1 MVFICNICKFS
12 TSRKCNLEQHFATN
26 KHKEATKHIE
36 GHVDEIKN
44 VYLKKNDNDFICKDC
59 NKEYKSGQ
67 ALCNHKAKSC
77 EKSEKAQIYKLKKK
91 TEKLE
96 RDKDKLKTMV
106 VNNYKPTTNI
116 DNSITNNI
124 VIQLKGYSKTDTS
137 HLTDNNHIE
146 IMCNVVK
153 FLNLGHANPDK
164 PENMNLLLTSLQ
176 DTHMKVYENDK
187 WKSVQKNEH
196 LETIITGLYDLIE
209 KWMFDNA
216 SKLPPQVINKWK
228 RFYEKIVENDD
239 TRETAKDELATE
251 LYNNRKMIKN
261 NKNAIE
267 DDEES
272 KIKKINKIKNI

>member
-1 MVFICNICKFS
+1 V
-12 TSRKCNLEQHFATN
+12 TN
-26 KHKEATKHIE
+26 KKGNLQIHFNSIKHKKTISHIE
-36 GHVDEIKN
+36 NYEDTVKRVSPSTNKYTCMDCG
-44 VYLKKNDNDFICKDC
+44 KDH
-59 NKEYKSGQ
+59 KSSQ
-67 ALCNHKAKSC
+67 SLYNHKARACKN
-77 EKSEKAQIYKLKKK
+77 SEKAKNYKLQKRN
-91 TEKLE
+91 EKLE
-96 RDKDKLKTMV
+96 RDKEKLKTIMFNKCNIT
-106 VNNYKPTTNI
+106 NNNG
-116 DNSITNNI
+116 DNITNNI
-124 VIQLKGYSKTDTS
+124 VINLNGYSKTDTS
-137 HLTDNNHIE
+137 YLTHNNHVE

-153 FLNLGHANPDK
+153 FLNLVHANPDK

-209 KWMFDNA
+209 KWMLDNA

-267 DDEES
+267 DEEER
-272 KIKKINKIKNI
+272 KLKTMTTLQNI